1 MDLRNLIDL
10 IYILS
15 AVAFILGFKLMS
27 NPESARRGNI
37 ISGVGMAAA
46 VIVT

>member
-1 MDLRNLIDL
+1 MSLESLLNI

-15 AVAFILGFKLMS
+15 AITFILGFKLMS

-37 ISGVGMAAA
+37 ISAVGM
-46 VIVT
+46 V